1 MVAAGLSL
9 APVVG
14 LFLSRSP
21 LLLSGQRHGASLMTA
36 EAVPGVEPAQAPPAA
51 AAAAL
56 NVVVEA
62 DGVRSLGEEGEAV
75 LRTLLEKSSDKSMGD
90 VWRRSAFWENETASL
105 LEIVN
110 VLGRWERCSEWK
122 DRTIFID
129 ETDLRAKDEDE
140 RQALTTGRHQMA
152 LRLGCGERSAMFQNV
167 PNLPFTNA
175 KIAASVGLTVDDFQ
189 ALPVTRAACNVLFDG
204 LAESRSGLIPYKV
217 LDERRARMVGE
228 GGAFDQAGFRVGW
241 AKSCI
246 LFIFGL
252 FFFGK
257 ANFIWV
263 LLAVKFAHDWQPDLI
278 PGPKEM
284 GLFKVWGIV

>member
-1 MVAAGLSL
+1 MVAALLSL

-21 LLLSGQRHGASLMTA
+21 LLLSGQRHGASLMTG

-75 LRTLLEKSSDKSMGD
+75 LRTLLEKCSDKSMGD

-152 LRLGCGERSAMFQNV
+152 LRLGCGERSARQRPSQQF
-167 PNLPFTNA
+167 
-175 KIAASVGLTVDDFQ
+175 
-189 ALPVTRAACNVLFDG
+189 
-204 LAESRSGLIPYKV
+204 
-217 LDERRARMVGE
+217 
-228 GGAFDQAGFRVGW
+228 
-241 AKSCI
+241 
-246 LFIFGL
+246 
-252 FFFGK
+252 
-257 ANFIWV
+257 
-263 LLAVKFAHDWQPDLI
+263 
-278 PGPKEM
+278 
-284 GLFKVWGIV
+284 